1 MAVHPYDPTTHVGA
15 HGRAPLAWAQG
26 IAPLNP
32 YFLQAVNAL
41 CS

>member
-1 MAVHPYDPTTHVGA
+1 MAVHPYDPTTHVG
-15 HGRAPLAWAQG
+15 AQG